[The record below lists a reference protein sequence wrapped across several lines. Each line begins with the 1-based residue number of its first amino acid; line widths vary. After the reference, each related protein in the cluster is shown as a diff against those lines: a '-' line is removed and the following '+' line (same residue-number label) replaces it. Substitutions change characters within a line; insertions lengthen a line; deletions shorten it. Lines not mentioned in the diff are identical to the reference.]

1 MLVGI
6 IGSFGQGGLALYGT
20 GLDFSSLIP
29 YLRRVAATLVLSSI
43 GVGFIFLGT
52 LVWNV
57 IDSVAAFVLIL
68 LVFTTPWVIVNVIG
82 YWRRRG
88 FVVPDDLQVFNRG
101 ERGGIYWFW
110 HGLNL
115 RAVVAWA
122 VGSAVG
128 MLFVNTT
135 LYVGPYANEAKGVD
149 LSFISAAVVSGVL
162 YGVFLLLFP
171 EPAEVRRR
179 GPAPEEARVAVP
191 GETTQASG

>member
-29 YLRRVAATLVLSSI
+29 YLRRVAATIVLSSV

-68 LVFTTPWVIVNVIG
+68 LVFTAPWVVINILG

-88 FVVPDDLQVFNRG
+88 FMSPDDLQVFNRG
-101 ERGGIYWFW
+101 ERGGIYWFTW
-110 HGLNL
+110 GLNL
-115 RAVVAWA
+115 RAVAAWA
-122 VGSAVG
+122 IGSAIG

-135 LYVGPYANEAKGVD
+135 LYIGPYANAAEGVD
-149 LSFISAAVVSGVL
+149 LSFISASVISGVL
-162 YGVFLLLFP
+162 YWLFLLVFP
-171 EPAEVRRR
+171 EPAEVY
-179 GPAPEEARVAVP
+179 GSEAAPVDTGVVIGP
-191 GETTQASG
+191 GETPPA